1 MQALLSL
8 VKQHNP
14 KMVKD
19 ASLLV
24 KRTPRSVGYRP
35 DFVGFEIP
43 DKFLVRCAFDYNEY
57 LRDLNH
63 VCVTSETGKVKYKAK
78 GEHSS

>member
-1 MQALLSL
+1 MQTLLSL

-14 KMVKD
+14 KMGKV

-24 KRTPRSVGYRP
+24 KRTPQSVGYRP

-43 DKFLVRCAFDYNEY
+43 EKFLVRYALDYNAAQEGQEE
-57 LRDLNH
+57 LLHIQGQDGWR
-63 VCVTSETGKVKYKAK
+63 
-78 GEHSS
+78 